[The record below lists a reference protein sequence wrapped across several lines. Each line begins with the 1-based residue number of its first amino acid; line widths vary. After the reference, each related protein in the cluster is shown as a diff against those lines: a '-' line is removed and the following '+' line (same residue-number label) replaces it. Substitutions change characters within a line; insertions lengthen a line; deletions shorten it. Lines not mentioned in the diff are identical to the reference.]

1 MADKFTKDPFED
13 EVEDVF
19 SKERYEEKTIICPQ
33 CGGKVKPGSQYCT
46 YCGSK
51 LETVDEEQ
59 PKIEEKIE
67 EAPAKPKKPRY
78 DANHRLIREDGDET
92 PKEFVSS
99 KDYKYGDG
107 KGHSLSTLSLY
118 NLGFAFVCPIIPF
131 IIGMIG
137 LSTKNTKDKKMFK
150 ISIVVN
156 ILITIVEIIL
166 IYFKATG
173 KID

>member
-51 LETVDEEQ
+51 LETVDEDQ
-59 PKIEEKIE
+59 PKVEEKIE
-67 EAPAKPKKPRY
+67 EAPKPKKPRY

-92 PKEFVSS
+92 PKDFVSS

-156 ILITIVEIIL
+156 ILITLVEIIL